1 MFFSRS
7 FKRIAAV
14 GSKEEMSHE
23 SVTLSDVHTFHSPL
37 NKHPHGEVWTQNCI
51 RRKEF
56 DPHDHTLRLLSPTQN
71 LIRTTFYDLG
81 RLYRLYMNY
90 IMTILPP
97 RLTAPAILDRIK
109 WNSKL
114 PSPQIKDE
122 AGQKPK
128 RANFPSLIGGGR
140 GRGYKFSIFFVQDCG
155 PLSHAWTCPHQ
166 PHGAIASNTRT
177 SSPPPTPGW
186 ETMEFLRGKLLKLRI
201 SLGVE

>member
-23 SVTLSDVHTFHSPL
+23 SVTLSDVQTFHSPL

-97 RLTAPAILDRIK
+97 RLTAPAFLDRIK
-109 WNSKL
+109 WNSKP
-114 PSPQIKDE
+114 PSPPNQGWSSAK
-122 AGQKPK
+122 AKTRQ
-128 RANFPSLIGGGR
+128 FPILDWGGGE
-140 GRGYKFSIFFVQDCG
+140 GGGVQIFHLF
-155 PLSHAWTCPHQ
+155 CPRLW
-166 PHGAIASNTRT
+166 ASEPCMN
-177 SSPPPTPGW
+177 
-186 ETMEFLRGKLLKLRI
+186 
-201 SLGVE
+201 